1 MQMKRDFSVH
11 RTYCAPSSVKELMDC
26 NGILPIVTPY
36 HPWWYVI
43 CKQKETFLFKSHA
56 KIKAVHKKKIWKLF
70 ANSDI
75 KSVQVGMHHKKTDK
89 RRRERFITFWNN
101 VASKHKNQQQGK
113 GTNCICNYFNSSK
126 SCYHTK
132 KKRAVW
138 CMPTK
143 AKNCL
148 KNLEMFKISNM
159 SVGST
164 KLFIMINA

>member
-1 MQMKRDFSVH
+1 MQMKRNFSVH
-11 RTYCAPSSVKELMDC
+11 RTYCAPSSVKELIDC
-26 NGILPIVTPY
+26 NGILPIHHRRNIVTPY
-36 HPWWYVI
+36 NPWWYVI

-113 GTNCICNYFNSSK
+113 GTKCICNYFNSSK

-132 KKRAVW
+132 KRES
-138 CMPTK
+138 
-143 AKNCL
+143 CL
-148 KNLEMFKISNM
+148 MYANKSQE
-159 SVGST
+159 
-164 KLFIMINA
+164 LFEESGDV